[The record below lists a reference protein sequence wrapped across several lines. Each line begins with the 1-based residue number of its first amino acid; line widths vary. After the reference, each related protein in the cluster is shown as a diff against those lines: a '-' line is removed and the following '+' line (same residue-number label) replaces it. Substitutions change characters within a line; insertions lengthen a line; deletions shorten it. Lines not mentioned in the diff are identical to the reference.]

1 MCTLTPDGKPIFP
14 CYKCGDHGTGYKL
27 MQIDGFKDILNYH
40 AVRLCPKCVDYLKEH
55 DFPMK
60 EVV

>member
-1 MCTLTPDGKPIFP
+1 MCTLTPDGKPVFP
-14 CYKCGDHGTGYKL
+14 CYKCGDYVTGYKL

-40 AVRLCPKCVDYLKEH
+40 AVRLCPKCVGYLKEH

-60 EVV
+60 DV